1 MRRRDFITL
10 FGVATAIWPLTV
22 RAQQPGKTLRIGILE
37 TVPASANA
45 PNLDAFR
52 LGMKELGYVEGR
64 NLTLDYRS
72 ADGHDERFAELAKAL
87 VASNVDLIVTRG
99 TPAVLAAKKVTQ
111 TLPIVMAAIGE
122 PRIAV
127 AAIAHPGGN
136 VTGLSAFVTDLQAKR
151 VELLKD
157 ISPGIVR
164 IAALMNMSN
173 PVLPPQWKDIEAA
186 ARTLGLGSQ
195 LLDVREADDLN
206 AAFDNASRDH
216 VNALVV
222 GIDALTQANRQR
234 IAQLAIDHRLPA
246 IYASRQFVKA
256 GGLMSYGPSY
266 PDLYRRAAVYVDK
279 IVKGAKPGDLP
290 IEQPTKFDLV
300 INLKTAKG
308 LGVSVPQSLW
318 VAADDL
324 IE

>member
-10 FGVATAIWPLTV
+10 FGVATAVWPLTV

>member
-1 MRRRDFITL
+1 MRRRDVITL
-10 FGVATAIWPLTV
+10 FGVATTIWPLTA
-22 RAQQPGKTLRIGILE
+22 RAQQAGKTLRIGILE
-37 TVPASANA
+37 TVPASENAANF
-45 PNLDAFR
+45 DAFR
-52 LGMKELGYVEGR
+52 LGMKELGYVEGK

-72 ADGHDERFAELAKAL
+72 ADGHDERFAALANAL

-111 TLPIVMAAIGE
+111 SLPIVMAAIGE

-157 ISPGIVR
+157 ISPGIAR

-173 PVLPPQWKDIEAA
+173 PVLPPQWQDIEAA
-186 ARTLGLGSQ
+186 ARSLGLGSQ
-195 LLDVREADDLN
+195 LLDVRAADDLN
-206 AAFDNASRDH
+206 TAFDIASRDH

-246 IYASRQFVKA
+246 IYASRQFVTA

-266 PDLYRRAAVYVDK
+266 PDLYRRAAAYIDK
-279 IVKGAKPGDLP
+279 IVKGARPGDLP

-318 VAADDL
+318 VAADEL